1 MLAYFLRV
9 EKLEERKV
17 RMKADKLASEHF
29 RIDEVYKTFLW
40 SFYHVFIGTSIQY
53 MSYTGH

>member
-29 RIDEVYKTFLW
+29 RIDEVYKTFL
-40 SFYHVFIGTSIQY
+40 
-53 MSYTGH
+53 